1 MPIMV
6 DEVKVCSTSLLQRE
20 RPEFIFNLGA
30 CRARGRRR
38 RDATTCQHL
47 YVMLPMIG
55 NGPEIQRK
63 KMVVLDFQRAIAS
76 SSSCQ

>member
-1 MPIMV
+1 MV

-30 CRARGRRR
+30 WSTTAGR
-38 RDATTCQHL
+38 CQHL

-55 NGPEIQRK
+55 NGPEIQRRK
-63 KMVVLDFQRAIAS
+63 KWRSLIFNGLLLVAVVVSERLGR
-76 SSSCQ
+76 